1 MVSALKVAISYE
13 AQYILNIL
21 GKILSKCQ
29 SMSVI
34 LNSSEQTV
42 TDEQYQDFTVVIGKT
57 EYFLGR

>member
-29 SMSVI
+29 SISVI
-34 LNSSEQTV
+34 LSSSEQTV